1 MQSGALAT
9 VQHEEPSAIM
19 HNQHHE
25 VNTCSHFGHIYAA
38 ALVIRCPH
46 LERIDVRTSTWMDND
61 IGDPIELYQE
71 LISYGPFDDHHDVM
85 EWSGWALE
93 RAVRVAQITEP
104 HPWARR

>member
-1 MQSGALAT
+1 
-9 VQHEEPSAIM
+9 
-19 HNQHHE
+19 
-25 VNTCSHFGHIYAA
+25 
-38 ALVIRCPH
+38 
-46 LERIDVRTSTWMDND
+46 MDND

-104 HPWARR
+104 HPQARR